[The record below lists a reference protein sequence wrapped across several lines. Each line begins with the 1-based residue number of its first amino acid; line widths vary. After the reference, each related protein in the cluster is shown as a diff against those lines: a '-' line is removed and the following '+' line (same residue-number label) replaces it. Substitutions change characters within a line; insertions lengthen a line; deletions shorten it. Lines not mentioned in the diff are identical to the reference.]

1 MDEAENRENSNEQEN
16 GKSKNQNLKGR
27 EQFQRATASLL
38 LQHILVGH
46 LSYRELIFSLPT
58 ARKKECALIVLLLSA
73 IIPSGD
79 HF

>member
-1 MDEAENRENSNEQEN
+1 VDEAENRENSNKQEN

-38 LQHILVGH
+38 LLHILVGH

-58 ARKKECALIVLLLSA
+58 A
-73 IIPSGD
+73 
-79 HF
+79 